1 MPFLLSVI
9 FLRKMLNTKEG
20 KAFFFYSLVYGIFII
35 LLLFFRYYL
44 MSGINTISIL
54 KRAVLIFELPLLC
67 YYFYTVL
74 VHKKVKY
81 FLNVAVIFFTVFSFY
96 DYYISTESQNNFL
109 PLAIEC
115 LFFIFIII
123 YYFYEKIQ
131 FSLLTPIYLS
141 MNFWVSTG
149 LLLYFSGNFF
159 LFLYSKT
166 AEKND
171 VFKLQYNLVYD
182 VFTITKNILL
192 CIAVVINYYSVSVI
206 SKLNLPPDANV
217 ILDSFSPIN
226 KK

>member
-1 MPFLLSVI
+1 MF
-9 FLRKMLNTKEG
+9 NTKEG

-44 MSGINTISIL
+44 VSGVKASSIL

-67 YYFYTVL
+67 NYFYNVL
-74 VHKKVKY
+74 VNKKVKY
-81 FLNVAVIFFTVFSFY
+81 FFVFAVIFFTFFSLY
-96 DYYISTESQNNFL
+96 DYYTSTERQNNFF

-115 LFFIFIII
+115 LFFILIII

-171 VFKLQYNLVYD
+171 VFKLQFNLVYD
-182 VFTITKNILL
+182 VFTITKDILL
-192 CIAVVINYYSVSVI
+192 CIAVMINYYSVSVI
-206 SKLNLPPDANV
+206 SKLNLPTEAN
-217 ILDSFSPIN
+217 IFLDSFSPIN
-226 KK
+226 KKTTPNP

>member
-1 MPFLLSVI
+1 MPFLLCVI
-9 FLRKMLNTKEG
+9 FLKKILNTQEG

-44 MSGINTISIL
+44 VSGIKTASIL
-54 KRAVLIFELPLLC
+54 KRVVLIFELPLLC

-74 VHKKVKY
+74 VNRKVKY
-81 FLNVAVIFFTVFSFY
+81 FFVFAVIFFTIFSFY
-96 DYYISTESQNNFL
+96 DYYMSTERQNNFF

-115 LFFIFIII
+115 LFFILIII

-131 FSLLTPIYLS
+131 YSLLTPIYLS

-171 VFKLQYNLVYD
+171 TFKLQFNLVYD

-192 CIAVVINYYSVSVI
+192 CIAVLINNHTVSVL
-206 SKLNLPPDANV
+206 SKKNLSADAND
-217 ILDSFSPIN
+217 IFDTFSPI
-226 KK
+226 K